1 MCVCL
6 SVCHLCPPLLFLF
19 KVNISWVSSFWM
31 FLTSQSRDLLSA
43 LSALPVS
50 ISRCAQHSF
59 QTSLQIS
66 VCVYLYVCVCVYC
79 VYIFLYRCLYA
90 CACALLPSSSVVFS
104 LFSFQPLHEVMNA
117 WVWFFFLP
125 PLPLPPSH
133 ASSLFLLFWVFW
145 FVPCFLI
152 TFGLFFILPPS
163 SLPYPSLL
171 FCDTASWDRSGRQ
184 PRSHTGQSTSHLNQ
198 SINQSVNQYLN
209 PSSQSHNAS
218 F

>member
-1 MCVCL
+1 MSYLAVTWPVVCP
-6 SVCHLCPPLLFLF
+6 LCPA
-19 KVNISWVSSFWM
+19 W
-31 FLTSQSRDLLSA
+31 
-43 LSALPVS
+43 S

-66 VCVYLYVCVCVYC
+66 VCVCTYMCVCVYIYCIYIYIGVCMC
-79 VYIFLYRCLYA
+79 VHAPSFPPP
-90 CACALLPSSSVVFS
+90 LLSFICFP
-104 LFSFQPLHEVMNA
+104 FQPLHEVMNA

-125 PLPLPPSH
+125 PLPPSH
-133 ASSLFLLFWVFW
+133 ASSLFLLCGLLGFW
-145 FVPCFLI
+145 FIPCFII
-152 TFGLFFILPPS
+152 TFGLFLFCLPPPS

-198 SINQSVNQYLN
+198 SINQSVNHYIN